1 MTTTTPNKTSTPT
14 AEVRDLI
21 KTISGKKELVER
33 IKTDIENISAMQTD
47 AVKRQ
52 VRVEDEIAV
61 LVARRDLLEV
71 EDAT

>member
-14 AEVRDLI
+14 AEVADLN
-21 KTISGKKELVER
+21 KTIAGKRALVER